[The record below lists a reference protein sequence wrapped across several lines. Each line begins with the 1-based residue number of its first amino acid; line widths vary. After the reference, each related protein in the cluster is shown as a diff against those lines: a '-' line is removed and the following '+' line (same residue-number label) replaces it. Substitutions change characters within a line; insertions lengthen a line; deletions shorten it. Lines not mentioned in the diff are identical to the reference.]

1 MKTTSVAL
9 GVYFEDF
16 IKAKIAQGRYNN
28 ASEVIRAGLRLLEEN
43 ESRLTELKAAIREGI
58 DSGVAEGFGSS
69 ENPESQVDEWMKYG
83 LPAKRS
89 KTFPTFGTIR
99 RIGSRSNR
107 WILTMSLRIVP
118 GTSFASFALTII
130 LSLQRDIL
138 FYECKEI
145 VKYVFGLYLVPIQF
159 FTYFYSL

>member
-28 ASEVIRAGLRLLEEN
+28 ASEVNRQRRGRRIRPG
-43 ESRLTELKAAIREGI
+43 
-58 DSGVAEGFGSS
+58 GSS